1 MKLLVIDTATRIGS
15 VAAIHDGTVAH
26 EVRSDQQ
33 TRHAE
38 RLLGMVDEVLA
49 GAGWTLGDV
58 GLIVSGMGPGSFTG
72 VRVGMA
78 TAKGLAFACGIPL
91 VGVVSLDAMAHA
103 ARELRGAVPVVALL
117 DAKKNEVFLS
127 AYEPSGEPAMSPV
140 HMPRAEVLGWLRDS
154 TLPAVQQA
162 LVIGEV
168 ARELGLPE
176 TRLLQDSQ
184 TDLPAALPMALLAIE
199 RWTREPVD
207 AIDSLE
213 PLYVRPPDIHLPAS
227 ASRPPAKSTSSP
239 LSE

>member
-15 VAAIHDGTVAH
+15 VAAFHEGMIDH

-49 GAGWTLGDV
+49 GARWQLGDLD
-58 GLIVSGMGPGSFTG
+58 LIVSGMGPGSFTG

-78 TAKGLAFACGIPL
+78 TAKGLALACGIPL

-103 ARELRGAVPVVALL
+103 ARKLRGAVPVVALL

-127 AYEPSGEPAMSPV
+127 AYDSSGQQVTPPV
-140 HMPRAEVLGWLRDS
+140 HLPRAEVVEWLRTS
-154 TLPAVQQA
+154 GVPCVQQA
-162 LVIGEV
+162 VVVGEV
-168 ARELGLPE
+168 APELGLPE
-176 TRLLQDSQ
+176 SRLLLDPQ
-184 TDLPAALPMALLAIE
+184 TDLPSAASMAALAVD
-199 RWTREPVD
+199 RWTREPSD

-213 PLYVRPPDIHLPAS
+213 PLYVRPPDISVP
-227 ASRPPAKSTSSP
+227 RGRQ
-239 LSE
+239 